1 MYLEPVITEMKKLSI
16 LMLLLAM
23 AFPFGAKAATQTGDV
38 NGDGKVSIA
47 DVTTLINYLLTHEWP
62 ATQVDEYVD
71 LGLGSGTLWATHNLG
86 AINPEDY
93 GDYFAWGETV
103 PNKDTYTWATTA
115 FVYYENGSLRFS
127 KYNTDSQY
135 GEIDNKTE
143 LDPEDDAAYVNWGP
157 QWRMPSVA
165 QIDELLNQCT
175 WQWTEVNGVKGRL
188 LTGPNGNTLF
198 LPAAGQRS
206 GANLSNVGTNGIYW
220 TRELYYVSANN
231 YRPMNAF
238 RLYFSSGM
246 KQKGNTSRNYGY
258 PVRPV
263 YVPGEEPTSDY
274 EPGDCN
280 FDGSVTIKDV
290 TALINYL
297 LSNEWPDPT
306 PVEEYVD
313 LGLPTGTLWAK
324 HNVGANKPEAYGG
337 YFAWGETEP
346 KESYTGGTY
355 KWAYTEDGKMY
366 YTKYNTNSA
375 NGEVDNKTE
384 LDPED
389 DSATVNMGSEWRM
402 PTIDE
407 ITELIENCT
416 WEWTKL
422 NGVNGYQVTGPNGN
436 SIFLPAS
443 GESAMYSIGLKGYY
457 WTRSMAFTAPSF
469 YFPTNGA
476 NLYFASD
483 LEKVNGSSRFMGCTV
498 RAVRVTE

>member
-1 MYLEPVITEMKKLSI
+1 
-16 LMLLLAM
+16 MLLLAM

>member
-1 MYLEPVITEMKKLSI
+1 MILEPVITEMKKLSI

-103 PNKDTYTWATTA
+103 PNKETYSWATTA
-115 FVYYENGSLRFS
+115 FVYYENGSLHFS

-143 LDPEDDAAYVNWGP
+143 LDPEDDAAYVNWGSN
-157 QWRMPSVA
+157 WRIPSVA

-175 WQWTEVNGVKGRL
+175 WQWTELNGVKGRL

-206 GANLSNVGTNGIYW
+206 GANISSVGTNGIYW
-220 TRELYYVSANN
+220 TRELYYASANN

-238 RLYFSSGM
+238 RLYFSSGI
-246 KQKGNTSRNYGY
+246 KQKGNASRNYGY

-306 PVEEYVD
+306 PAEEYID
-313 LGLPTGTLWAK
+313 LGLPNGTLWARC
-324 HNVGANKPEAYGG
+324 NVGANQPEGYGG

-346 KESYTGGTY
+346 KDDYTGGTY

-366 YTKYNTNSA
+366 YTKYNTNST
-375 NGEVDNKTE
+375 NGAVDKKTE

-389 DSATVNMGSEWRM
+389 DAATVNMGPEWRM
-402 PTIDE
+402 PTRDE
-407 ITELIENCT
+407 ITELVENCT
-416 WEWTKL
+416 WEWTQL

-436 SIFLPAS
+436 SIFLPAA
-443 GESAMYSIGLKGYY
+443 GESAKYSIGVKGYY
-457 WTRSMAFTAPSF
+457 WSSSMGFLEPDN
-469 YFPTNGA
+469 YFPTNA
-476 NLYFASD
+476 NNLYFASD
-483 LEKVNGSSRFMGCTV
+483 LAKLNGSSRFMGCTV
-498 RAVRVTE
+498 RAVRVVE